1 MGWIRYSQT
10 QDGREAWE
18 QGRSRQWNWVIECA
32 SVLAQVMKNGACG
45 RSGILADPE
54 LVWEGGR
61 GCEVSDRSLVCSVAD
76 ARGPSKWKDNHQTI
90 GNAKWKLES
99 GLQSRLR
106 RWSCLLVVVE
116 VDTNSRSGG
125 GGGVAGRAKQRTAAR
140 NRWFQGVLLFV
151 LNFKKSEVSRKQF
164 TSGIG
169 I

>member
-1 MGWIRYSQT
+1 M
-10 QDGREAWE
+10 
-18 QGRSRQWNWVIECA
+18 IECA

-116 VDTNSRSGG
+116 VDTNSRSGVG
-125 GGGVAGRAKQRTAAR
+125 GGELQGEQSRGRLQETDGFRGYY
-140 NRWFQGVLLFV
+140 FL
-151 LNFKKSEVSRKQF
+151 S
-164 TSGIG
+164 
-169 I
+169 